1 MSSLSS
7 LNVVQNPDELVQG
20 VTAREWITEWW
31 KWFVEENQHPQ
42 MIEPIFF
49 ARSKPMIAGD
59 KEQLDAYYNISRET
73 PILISIDKWISF
85 GFVGLTSDEKM
96 INIAKERLDTL
107 SRMFVTIDRQSLVS
121 SPESQ
126 LITRIMTPIFKVNL
140 KEDILN
146 PELGG
151 KKIRKGKY
159 KAVADGYWL
168 FLRPNSLDIGNHV
181 IETFGSC
188 NSGRLSLDINHH
200 ITIF

>member
-7 LNVVQNPDELVQG
+7 LNVVQNPDELIRG
-20 VTAREWITEWW
+20 VTAREWITQWW

-107 SRMFVTIDRQSLVS
+107 SRMYVTIDGQSLVS

-200 ITIF
+200 ITIS

>member
-107 SRMFVTIDRQSLVS
+107 SRMFVTIDEQSLVS